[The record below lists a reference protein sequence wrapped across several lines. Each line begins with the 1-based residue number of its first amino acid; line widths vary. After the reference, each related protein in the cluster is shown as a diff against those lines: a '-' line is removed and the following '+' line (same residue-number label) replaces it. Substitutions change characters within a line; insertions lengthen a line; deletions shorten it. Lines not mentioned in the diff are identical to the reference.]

1 MASWA
6 DFIKSVE
13 TVEPTDEIVTRVAA
27 IFSEQLAAKV
37 PLQAEGLA
45 EDALNA
51 KLANEPPMVAAL
63 ARRTLRNVEVAAA
76 ARRTQASQ
84 GANVMVGAHA
94 VQNARALAS
103 AIAPCKQADVAD
115 LLQKHHLQGLGF
127 HLQADQCL
135 FDSLTAHT
143 EEAKKQ
149 GRVPFA
155 FVDLTSKECLPLW
168 VPSDAV
174 GGRFAVRDEDEMA
187 LTGASPIANLGDL
200 GRALKG
206 ATAVPRFFR
215 SVQQWSAAFWR
226 WAIAAVCAGHWKMT
240 EAVAHHDVILQLA
253 EQERVRSKPPYVAFL
268 YDEMCRRQWA
278 RRAEKKDPN
287 WNLAEET
294 HKIDKGLLELVMQR
308 LQPVLQQAGVEVP
321 SSSRGSAD
329 AMAQLATAEAAQRR
343 AEQATKALADAQKKL
358 MDQSAAMTQDTKRK
372 LEDPAKPWSTLTKKQ
387 QKTQGWY
394 EKTQERIRQQKL
406 RKTQH

>member
-1 MASWA
+1 MHNLMKSNGQMLL
-6 DFIKSVE
+6 KSVFHFSLAVVLHHGE
-13 TVEPTDEIVTRVAA
+13 LGRLHQVCRNRNRGADYEIVTRVAAAA

-51 KLANEPPMVAAL
+51 KLASEPPMVAAL
-63 ARRTLRNVEVAAA
+63 ARRTLRNVEVAAV

-84 GANVMVGAHA
+84 GGNVMMGAQA

-103 AIAPCKQADVAD
+103 ALAPCKQADVAD
-115 LLQKHHLQGLGF
+115 LLQKHHLRGLSF

-155 FVDLTSKECLPLW
+155 SVDLASKECLPLW
-168 VPSDAV
+168 IPSDAV

-215 SVQQWSAAFWR
+215 S
-226 WAIAAVCAGHWKMT
+226 
-240 EAVAHHDVILQLA
+240 LQLV
-253 EQERVRSKPPYVAFL
+253 ECSILEMGNCGRLCGSLENDRGRRPP
-268 YDEMCRRQWA
+268 
-278 RRAEKKDPN
+278 
-287 WNLAEET
+287 
-294 HKIDKGLLELVMQR
+294 
-308 LQPVLQQAGVEVP
+308 
-321 SSSRGSAD
+321 
-329 AMAQLATAEAAQRR
+329 
-343 AEQATKALADAQKKL
+343 
-358 MDQSAAMTQDTKRK
+358 
-372 LEDPAKPWSTLTKKQ
+372 
-387 QKTQGWY
+387 
-394 EKTQERIRQQKL
+394 
-406 RKTQH
+406 